1 MTDIRMYVLTSR
13 AFYAPEDPMYR
24 PLQVGSALHED
35 LGYERDDTGD
45 NISDQYDRFCELTG
59 FYWIWKNV
67 KCDVVGISLEN
78 RYFCYYE
85 DVIRKYRIE
94 SLLNEGYDVI
104 LPETESPCNML
115 IAKKEIFDRYCE
127 WLFGILLKKEKQD
140 DQREGKDK
148 NDYLS
153 FGAQIEKQFFLD
165 NEYRTVEATVE
176 ETDLHLYREAEE
188 AVIKKKEILKKMLNP
203 LILSYAA
210 GNPIDLL
217 PLHPGSYNFHGRL
230 PVWICWWQGEEA
242 MPPIVK
248 ACFDSLRENLPK
260 ERTEIILITFEN
272 AYDFVRF
279 PDFIE
284 EKYRNGIISLTH
296 LSDILRM
303 SLLTLYGG
311 LWLDATYLLTS
322 APDEALIIDRDFYTQ
337 CFKELRYTDEIV
349 VKGRWTTNLMRTNA
363 WNPLTRFVLNGFY
376 CYFAA
381 NNTILDYFLMDYLT
395 LVAYEEIPTVKEM
408 IDRCPPSQPELYSME
423 ILLNE
428 AFDEEKWKRLTK
440 ETSFF
445 KLSYKHIFED
455 RTKEGKMTYYA
466 KIMEQ
471 YGRDRNDH

>member
-127 WLFGILLKKEKQD
+127 WLFGKLSDSKNEEDPGAVGAHLLRRFF
-140 DQREGKDK
+140 RENNYK
-148 NDYLS
+148 
-153 FGAQIEKQFFLD
+153 
-165 NEYRTVEATVE
+165 TATAEVQ
-176 ETDLHLYREAEE
+176 ETDLQLYRAAEE
-188 AVIKKKEILKKMLNP
+188 AVVRKKEVLKKMLDP
-203 LILSYAA
+203 LIRAYAF
-210 GNPIDLL
+210 GNPIDLIDL
-217 PLHPGSYNFHGRL
+217 VPESHDFHGKL
-230 PVWICWWQGEEA
+230 PVWVCWWQGEDA
-242 MPPIVK
+242 MPDIVG
-248 ACFDSLRENLPK
+248 ACYRSLRRNFSE
-260 ERTEIILITFEN
+260 ESTEIRLITFDN
-272 AYDFVRF
+272 LSSYVRF
-279 PDFIE
+279 PDFIMD
-284 EKYRNGIISLTH
+284 KYRKKVITLTH
-296 LSDILRM
+296 LSDLLRAA
-303 SLLTLYGG
+303 LLTLYGG
-311 LWLDATYLLTS
+311 FWLDATYLLNGRPAEWILHRGS
-322 APDEALIIDRDFYTQ
+322 LFTQ
-337 CFKELRYTDEIV
+337 HFQELRYTDEIL
-349 VKGRWTTNLMRTNA
+349 VKGRWTANLMRADA
-363 WNPLTRFVLNGFY
+363 WNPLTRFMLNAFY
-376 CYFAA
+376 CYWAA
-381 NNTILDYFLMDYLT
+381 CDTLIDYFLIDYLV
-395 LVAYEEIPTVKEM
+395 LLAYEEIPYVREM
-408 IDRCPPSQPELYSME
+408 IDDCPPSQPELYSME

-428 AFDEEKWKRLTK
+428 AFDEKKWNRLTK

-455 RTKEGKMTYYA
+455 RTKDGRMTYYA

-471 YGRDRNDH
+471 YGSRENNH